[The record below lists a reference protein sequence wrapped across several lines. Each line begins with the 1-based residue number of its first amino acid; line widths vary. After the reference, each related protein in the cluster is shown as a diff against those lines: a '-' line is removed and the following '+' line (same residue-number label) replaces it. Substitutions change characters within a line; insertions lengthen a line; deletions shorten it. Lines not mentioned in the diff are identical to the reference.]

1 MRGHDRGRFTDTPC
15 TTHGEAVHVTEP
27 ASYTVYVGIDWATT
41 SHEVCVLSP
50 ERAVVAT
57 RRVAHTAAGLDELV
71 ALLATFGS
79 ATAVAI
85 GIEMPRGALIEAL
98 LAHGYP
104 VYAINPKQ
112 SDRFRDRHTV
122 AGAKD
127 DRLDAFVIAD
137 ALRTD
142 RPCFRRVQ
150 PDEATVLQIREYSRI
165 DAELRDEQSRLT
177 NRLREQLYRYFP
189 QALTLCPAVDEPWV
203 WALLAMASTPAAAA
217 RLRRPR
223 LAACLKAHRI
233 RRLTAD
239 EVHAALATR
248 AMVESAGTIAA
259 ASAHVALLLPRLA
272 LVHAQQRTCAAA
284 LTHLLETLSAAHDT
298 DPSAP
303 TPSDVQILRSLPGVG
318 LKTVAALFA
327 EAADAIATRDL
338 AALRAHAGIA
348 PVTKRSGTRC
358 VVVMRHACSGRL
370 RTALYHASRVSAQC
384 DAGAKQMYAALRARG
399 HSHGRACRSVADRML
414 RILMAMLRTGT
425 TYVTPTPAAPVMQP
439 A

>member
-1 MRGHDRGRFTDTPC
+1 M
-15 TTHGEAVHVTEP
+15 TEP
-27 ASYTVYVGIDWATT
+27 AACTVYVGIDWATT

-71 ALLATFGS
+71 ALLTTFGS

-112 SDRFRDRHTV
+112 SDRFRDRHTM
-122 AGAKD
+122 AGAQD

-150 PDEATVLQIREYSRI
+150 PDEAAVLQIREYSRI

-177 NRLREQLYRYFP
+177 NRLRERLSRYFP

-217 RLRRPR
+217 RRRRPR
-223 LAACLKAHRI
+223 LAACLRTYRI

-239 EVHAALATR
+239 EVHAVLATR
-248 AMVESAGTIAA
+248 TMVESAG
-259 ASAHVALLLPRLA
+259 
-272 LVHAQQRTCAAA
+272 TCAAA

-303 TPSDVQILRSLPGVG
+303 TPSDVQILR
-318 LKTVAALFA
+318 
-327 EAADAIATRDL
+327 
-338 AALRAHAGIA
+338 AHAGIA

-358 VVVMRHACSGRL
+358 VVVMCRACSGRL

-384 DAGAKQMYAALRARG
+384 DAGAKPMYAARRAR
-399 HSHGRACRSVADRML
+399 HATRM
-414 RILMAMLRTGT
+414 T
-425 TYVTPTPAAPVMQP
+425 
-439 A
+439 